1 MWSASRIK
9 VLELHL
15 EEVRFEVGHGNIG
28 KLLESGEA
36 LGGVY
41 GQPHVLV
48 PCLALTAI
56 RFDEDWLAR
65 VNFGQGDQRCLSASV
80 GG

>member
-15 EEVRFEVGHGNIG
+15 EEVRFEVGHG
-28 KLLESGEA
+28 KLLEGGEA
-36 LGGVY
+36 LGGVH
-41 GQPHVLV
+41 GQHHVLV